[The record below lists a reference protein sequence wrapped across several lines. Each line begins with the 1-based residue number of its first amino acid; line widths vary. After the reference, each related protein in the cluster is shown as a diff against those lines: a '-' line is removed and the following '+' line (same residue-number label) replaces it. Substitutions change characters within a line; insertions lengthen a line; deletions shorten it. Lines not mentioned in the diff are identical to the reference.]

1 MDFEKEGKKK
11 SWTVK
16 KEYAARRLVEGAS
29 IKDIASELGM
39 SARQLSRWKIEA
51 EFILRMNQILI
62 EIRGEPV
69 AMAIRHVRAITRGK
83 LNTKKDLLDW
93 LKFIS
98 DETEKIDT
106 SPIYYDIPPE
116 QRAAYMTKATM
127 KSLDKKNKAKNKK
140 F

>member
-1 MDFEKEGKKK
+1 MANEKEIKKED
-11 SWTVK
+11 WNLK

-29 IKDIASELGM
+29 IKDIASELGL
-39 SARQLSRWKIEA
+39 SERQLSRWKIED

-62 EIRGEPV
+62 EIRGEPI
-69 AMAIRHVRAITRGK
+69 AMAIRHVRAKTRGE

-98 DETEKIDT
+98 DETEKMDY

-127 KSLDKKNKAKNKK
+127 KSLDRKKKAKDKK

>member
-1 MDFEKEGKKK
+1 MENEKEIKKEG
-11 SWTVK
+11 WNLK

-29 IKDIASELGM
+29 IKDIASELGI
-39 SARQLSRWKIEA
+39 SARQISRWKIQD

-62 EIRGEPV
+62 EIRGEPIAV
-69 AMAIRHVRAITRGK
+69 AIRHVRAKTRGK

-98 DETEKIDT
+98 DETEKMDY